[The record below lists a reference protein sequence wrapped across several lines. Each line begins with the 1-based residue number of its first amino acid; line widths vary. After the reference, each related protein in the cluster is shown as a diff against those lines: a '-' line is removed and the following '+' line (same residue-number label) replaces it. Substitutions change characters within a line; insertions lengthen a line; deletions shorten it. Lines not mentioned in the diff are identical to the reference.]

1 MIKNKYAIRY
11 SFILKSLGLWLLAL
25 EFFFFYAILLVKNI
39 HLVIVT
45 IYAFK

>member
-25 EFFFFYAILLVKNI
+25 EFFFFLRNTFSKEYTFSYSYNLCI
-39 HLVIVT
+39 
-45 IYAFK
+45 